1 MHLKKIQHPILT
13 CEKISYG
20 FFSRLGGFS
29 TKPYKSLNCSFNN
42 NDNKNNV
49 IKNINIVKEDLN
61 LKKIIKLNQIHSS
74 EVVIIERLNNIS
86 DFYNV
91 DSIVTKIPSIGLSIL
106 GADCAPILFYDKIEK
121 IIAACH
127 AGWRG
132 AVDNIV
138 EKTIQKMESMVAK
151 RNQIS
156 AVIGPAI
163 QKKSYEIG
171 QEVVDIIQNC
181 SFFSNKIPIL
191 SHEINDKYLFNLP
204 LFLQQCLKNAEIVN
218 IGNVELDTYTNP
230 HLFFSHRRSSHKNMN
245 ETGRQISVIGILE

>member
-74 EVVIIERLNNIS
+74 EVVIIEKLNDIS

-91 DSIVTKIPSIGLSIL
+91 DSIVTKIPGIGLSIL

-138 EKTIQKMESMVAK
+138 EKTIHKMESIGAK

-163 QKKSYEIG
+163 QKNSYEIG
-171 QEVVDIIQNC
+171 QEVADIIQNC

-191 SHEINDKYLFNLP
+191 SYKINDKFLFNLP
-204 LFLQQCLKNAEIVN
+204 LFLQQCLKNSEIIN

>member
-1 MHLKKIQHPILT
+1 MYLKKIQHPILT
-13 CEKISYG
+13 CEKINYG

-74 EVVIIERLNNIS
+74 EVVIIEKLNVIS

-91 DSIVTKIPSIGLSIL
+91 DSIVTKIPGIGLSIL

-138 EKTIQKMESMVAK
+138 EKTIHKMESIGAK

-156 AVIGPAI
+156 AIIGPAI
-163 QKKSYEIG
+163 QKNSYEIG
-171 QEVVDIIQNC
+171 QEVADIIENC
-181 SFFSNKIPIL
+181 SFFSNNIPIL
-191 SHEINDKYLFNLP
+191 SHKINDKYLFDLP
-204 LFLQQCLKNAEIVN
+204 LFLQQSLKNAKIAD
-218 IGNVELDTYTNP
+218 IGNVGLDTYTNP

>member
-29 TKPYKSLNCSFNN
+29 SKPYKSLNCSFNN
-42 NDNKNNV
+42 NDVRSNV
-49 IKNINIVKEDLN
+49 IKNIDLVKNNLN

-74 EVVIIERLNNIS
+74 EVVIIKKIDDIS

-91 DSIVTKIPSIGLSIL
+91 DGIVTKIPGIGLSIL

-121 IIAACH
+121 IIGACH

-132 AVDNIV
+132 AVENVV
-138 EKTIQKMESMVAK
+138 EQTIHKMESIGAK
-151 RNQIS
+151 RNQIL
-156 AVIGPAI
+156 AIIGPAI
-163 QKKSYEIG
+163 QKNSYEIG
-171 QEVVDIIQNC
+171 QEVADIIRSC
-181 SFFSNKIPIL
+181 SFFSNNIPIL
-191 SHEINDKYLFNLP
+191 SHKIDDKYLFDLP
-204 LFLQQCLKNAEIVN
+204 LFLQQCLKNAEIIN

-230 HLFFSHRRSSHKNMN
+230 HLFFSHRRSSHKNTN
-245 ETGRQISVIGILE
+245 KTGRQISVIGILE